1 MKARIYMAT
10 FFLMM
15 IYLAFISLGL
25 PDSLL
30 GSAWPIMHESLAVPL
45 GSAGLI
51 SMITAGGTIVSSLL
65 SGKVIRRFGTGKVT
79 FISVFLTSMALFG
92 FSLSPNIYFL
102 MIMAIPLGLGAGS
115 IDSALNNFVALH
127 YKARHMSWLHSFWG
141 VGATLGPI
149 IMSSFLIKGE
159 SWRNG
164 YRTVALI
171 QFILFLVLFATLP
184 LWKKYDTPEEGKGA
198 QRDKDEI
205 ERFENPYKI
214 PGVKY
219 ALFTFFAYCAIES
232 TTGLWGSTYL
242 VESRGIAPEIA
253 ARFISLYYGGI
264 TVGRFIT
271 GFITMKF
278 PTRTILRAGI
288 LIILSGVLCIA
299 LPLPGFMA
307 ILGLVLIGLGCAPVF
322 PGMIHETPTR
332 FGAANS
338 QSVIGIQ
345 MAFAYVGSTFMPA
358 FFGLLGGE
366 GNIFIFPY
374 YLLILVSV
382 LLFGTERINSMM
394 KARHRLKI
402 LSAKEDV
409 I

>member
-1 MKARIYMAT
+1 MAT
-10 FFLMM
+10 FFLMI
-15 IYLAFISLGL
+15 IYMAFISLGL

-30 GSAWPIMHESLAVPL
+30 GSAWPVMHTSLAVPV
-45 GSAGLI
+45 GSAGAI
-51 SMITAGGTIVSSLL
+51 SMITAGGTIVSSLM
-65 SGKVIRRFGTGKVT
+65 SGKVIRRLGTGKVT

-127 YKARHMSWLHSFWG
+127 YEARHMSWLHSFWG

-149 IMSSFLIKGE
+149 IMASFLTKGE

-164 YRTVALI
+164 YRTVAII
-171 QFILFLVLFATLP
+171 QFLFFLVLFATLP
-184 LWKKYDTPEEGKGA
+184 LWKKYDTPEEEKGE
-198 QRDKDEI
+198 QRDQDVI
-205 ERFENPYKI
+205 ERSENPYKI

-242 VESRGIAPEIA
+242 VESRGISPETA

-271 GFITMKF
+271 GFFTMKF

-288 LIILSGVLCIA
+288 LLILSGVLCIA

-307 ILGLVLIGLGCAPVF
+307 IIGLILIGLGCAPVF

-358 FFGLLGGE
+358 FFGLLGGK
-366 GNIFIFPY
+366 GGLFIFPY
-374 YLLILVSV
+374 YLLILVSG

-394 KARHRLKI
+394 KRRHQLKI
-402 LSAKEDV
+402 IKAKEDAS
-409 I
+409 